1 MKIEFK
7 QEGGLAFFPGLS
19 KPVPLDTNNLDK
31 SEAEEIQRLV
41 EAAHFFDLPPSVGE
55 PARGAADYQHFTLTI
70 EDGVQRHTVRVL
82 VPPQDP
88 ALGELLQAVHK
99 QVKAARQ
106 P

>member
-31 SEAEEIQRLV
+31 SEAEEIKRLV
-41 EAAHFFDLPPSVGE
+41 AAAHFFDLPAAVGE
-55 PARGAADYQHFTLTI
+55 PAKGAADYQHYTLTI
-70 EDGVQRHTVRVL
+70 EDGERRHTVRVL

-88 ALGELLQAVHK
+88 ALRELLQAVHK